1 MDQTRCK
8 EFLEELNASAKKLL
22 SGPEAISSEDRKL
35 EEKKFVQLRGIQEP
49 VPLCKYVLENA
60 DVPLVQFEA
69 VSAMIEHI
77 VRKWLIV
84 TQSGL
89 EDLLTYLV
97 AFLLSQD
104 KIENYVREQLILAVS
119 VLIKRKLIDDVS
131 NVAGD
136 NGYETLPAISKP
148 ENTLLDKLCVRL
160 ESLIADT
167 SPHYNLVSCSS
178 IVSLM
183 VEFGSLAHSSRFG
196 MPWEIHLRCKMVFE
210 RHYLLKFFIISVN
223 FLKNLVENISPGNL
237 RNEILSK
244 SLNILN
250 HVVTWNFTP
259 NVSKTATMNLFKTGV
274 QAIAFKPP
282 LEWHDILLDGTVLR
296 LLYRLHTETRNTE
309 TLCQLTLLCFIQMAS
324 LNGEVFANE
333 SAKCEYLK
341 IFIENFL
348 EFATQFDLTPQETAG
363 FAGVI
368 SQMMSSFPIRLF
380 AHIRHELV
388 DAFLRG
394 LAKLTIHCAESAT
407 VEDVIG
413 VDGAPYL
420 EAFELFLLSWVTL
433 LSEMGEE
440 VYAPGWFNLIGA
452 ELFSAFL
459 KFRLTELSGGS
470 RPVQSSGEPKEVD
483 ELEEDDRDIF
493 IEHLSSIATIARTIC
508 PTALPMACELL
519 EKCGDSILN
528 FVGRGEKVPVHLFED
543 FHWLILLIGHI
554 CVDIAEGE
562 EVQIPSEIRNYCVS
576 VQSSVHP
583 ATHWTHLIEPQTSDT
598 PIDQTKFDP
607 IIRIVVIMC
616 KWAKVETLLIKS
628 GQLLKLSPQVSSDIM
643 WFFLHWAQPYLFYK
657 VSDYGDTSAIWQD
670 SFSSDG
676 TQSDSLLNFLVE
688 KAISNIHQWKGE
700 DQIQSDSL
708 ELLSVLIRVPQR
720 HKVLTSGPV
729 FWELVDQFG
738 SGSEVLKKLSPEVQL
753 SLASFIGRS
762 MAKDN
767 WEELN
772 SKVIGQICARITI
785 LTKNENMVNT
795 ILEADSLLSALSGIA
810 RMCPSSR
817 ADTFLEV
824 IFATLNQI
832 TDCLKIPE
840 VVSSLLSLLADIA
853 ESCLTYF
860 SEPVLFKMY
869 NLCLKVV
876 ELFSS
881 LNKGLSIQSHPHLEE
896 ERYADLVQLMD
907 ILISLMSWD
916 LVDLNE
922 DTIVSPSTKV
932 QSGDVVFYGLDVV
945 LHFMAGQFLSYP
957 SLCNKF
963 FNLLTLICETY
974 PERVAGLPSGVFQT
988 LASLLEIGLFRYDSD
1003 VGKYC
1008 LDAVSSLAIF
1018 GKQNH
1023 ADLSQLMATQ
1033 LKHLLGVVFKFLID
1047 ENFDMDLVSSAS
1059 ETLFYLVL
1067 CNPAT
1072 YRDIIQRILDSQDKS
1087 FSGRLTQIF
1096 SHLNPELH
1104 PESPSKKS
1112 VLAFGTALE
1121 RELPKLRGILCI
1133 K

>member
-1 MDQTRCK
+1 MDETRCK
-8 EFLEELNASAKKLL
+8 QFLEELNTSAKKLL
-22 SGPEAISSEDRKL
+22 AGPEIISSEERKL

-60 DVPLVQFEA
+60 EVPLVQFEA
-69 VSAMIEHI
+69 ISAMIEHI

-89 EDLLTYLV
+89 EDLLSYLV
-97 AFLLSQD
+97 AFLLSQN

-131 NVAGD
+131 SAEGD
-136 NGYETLPAISKP
+136 NGYETLSTISKP
-148 ENTLLDKLCVRL
+148 ENTLLDKLCERL
-160 ESLIADT
+160 EALVVDT

-196 MPWEIHLRCKMVFE
+196 MPWEIHLRCKVVFE
-210 RHYLLKFFIISVN
+210 KYYLLKFFIININ
-223 FLKNLVENISPGNL
+223 FLKNFLENVSPGNL
-237 RNEILSK
+237 RHDTLSK
-244 SLNILN
+244 SLNIMN

-282 LEWHDILLDGTVLR
+282 LEWRDVLLDGTVLN
-296 LLYRLHTETRNTE
+296 LLYRLHTETRKVE
-309 TLCQLTLLCFIQMAS
+309 SLCQLTLLCFIQMAS
-324 LNGEVFANE
+324 LNGDIFADE
-333 SAKCEYLK
+333 SAKCQYLK
-341 IFIENFL
+341 VFIENFL
-348 EFATQFDLTPQETAG
+348 EFATHFELTPQETAG

-380 AHIRHELV
+380 AQIRTDVV
-388 DAFLRG
+388 DAFLQG

-407 VEDVIG
+407 VEETMG

-420 EAFELFLLSWVTL
+420 EAFELLLLSWVTL
-433 LSEMGEE
+433 LSEMGDEI
-440 VYAPGWFNLIGA
+440 YAPGWFNLIGA
-452 ELFSAFL
+452 ELFGAFL

-470 RPVQSSGEPKEVD
+470 RPIQDSNKPKEID

-519 EKCGDSILN
+519 EKCGDSILD
-528 FVGRGEKVPVHLFED
+528 FVGRGDKVPVNLFED

-562 EVQIPSEIRNYCVS
+562 EVQIPSEIRKYCVS
-576 VQSSVHP
+576 VQPSVHP
-583 ATHWTHLIEPQTSDT
+583 ATHWTHLIEPQNSDA

-628 GQLLKLSPQVSSDIM
+628 GQLLNLSPQVASDIM
-643 WFFLHWAQPYLFYK
+643 WFFLHWSQPYLFYK
-657 VSDYGDTSAIWQD
+657 ISEYGETSAIWQD

-688 KAISNIHQWKGE
+688 KAISNIHQWSGE

-708 ELLSVLIRVPQR
+708 ELLSILIRVPQR
-720 HKVLTSGPV
+720 HKVLTSCPV
-729 FWELVDQFG
+729 FWELVEQFG

-753 SLASFIGRS
+753 SLASFIGKS
-762 MAKDN
+762 MAKEN

-772 SKVIGQICARITI
+772 SKVIGQICARIII
-785 LTKNENMVNT
+785 LTKNASLANT

-824 IFATLNQI
+824 IFTTLNQI

-860 SEPVLFKMY
+860 SEPILFKMY

-881 LNKGLSIQSHPHLEE
+881 LNKGLSIQNHPNLEE

-916 LVDLNE
+916 FVDINE
-922 DTIVSPSTKV
+922 DTVVSPSTKV

-974 PERVAGLPSGVFQT
+974 PDRVANLPTGVFQT
-988 LASLLEIGLFRYDSD
+988 LSSLLEIGLFRYDSD

-1018 GKQNH
+1018 GKQNQSN
-1023 ADLSQLMATQ
+1023 LPLLMATQ
-1033 LKHLLGVVFKFLID
+1033 LKHLLGVVFKFLIN
-1047 ENFDMDLVSSAS
+1047 ENFDMDLVSSAA

-1067 CNPAT
+1067 CTPST
-1072 YRDIIQRILDSQDKS
+1072 YREIIQRILESQDNS
-1087 FSGRLTQIF
+1087 FSERLTQIF

-1112 VLAFGTALE
+1112 VIAFGNALE

>member
-1 MDQTRCK
+1 MDEFQCK
-8 EFLEELNASAKKLL
+8 HLLHELNASAKKLL
-22 SGPEAISSEDRKL
+22 AGPEIISNDERKL
-35 EEKKFVQLRGIQEP
+35 QEKKFVQLRGLADP
-49 VPLCKYVLENA
+49 LPLCKYVLENTE
-60 DVPLVQFEA
+60 VPLVQFEA
-69 VSAMIEHI
+69 VSAMIEHM
-77 VRKWLIV
+77 VRKWVIV
-84 TQSGL
+84 TESGL
-89 EDLLTYLV
+89 EELLSYLM
-97 AFLLSQD
+97 AFLLSQN

-119 VLIKRKLIDDVS
+119 VLIKRKLIDDIS
-131 NVAGD
+131 APGGGD
-136 NGYETLPAISKP
+136 NEIENMTKIAKP
-148 ENTLLDKLCVRL
+148 ENTLLDKLCQRL
-160 ESLIADT
+160 ESLISDT
-167 SPHYNLVSCSS
+167 APHYNLVSCSS

-196 MPWEIHLRCKMVFE
+196 MPWEIHLRCKVVFE
-210 RHYLLKFFIISVN
+210 KYYMLKFCVINLN
-223 FLKNLVENISPGNL
+223 FLKKLSEQLSQGNM

-259 NVSKTATMNLFKTGV
+259 NVTKSATMNLFKTGV

-282 LEWHDILLDGTVLR
+282 NEWKDILLDGSILH
-296 LLYRLHTETRNTE
+296 LLYRIHGETRNVE
-309 TLCQLTLLCFIQMAS
+309 SLCQLTLLCFIQMAS
-324 LNGEVFANE
+324 LNGEVFGDD
-333 SAKCEYLK
+333 SDKSEYLK
-341 IFIENFL
+341 KFIENFL
-348 EFATQFDLTPQETAG
+348 EFATQFELTPQETAG

-380 AHIRHELV
+380 ANIRQEV
-388 DAFLRG
+388 VESFLRG
-394 LAKLTIHCAESAT
+394 LAKLTIHCAERAT
-407 VEDVIG
+407 IEDTLG

-420 EAFELFLLSWVTL
+420 EAFELLLLAWVTL
-433 LSEMGEE
+433 LSEMGGDI
-440 VYAPGWFNLIGA
+440 YALGWFNVIGP
-452 ELFSAFL
+452 ELFGAFL
-459 KFRLTELSGGS
+459 KFRLTILSGGS
-470 RPVQSSGEPKEVD
+470 RPAQDSTEPKEID

-508 PTALPMACELL
+508 SNALPMACELL
-519 EKCGDSILN
+519 EKCGDQILN
-528 FVGRGEKVPVHLFED
+528 FVGQGDKVPVSLFED

-562 EVQIPSEIRNYCVS
+562 EVQIPSEIRKYSFS
-576 VQSSVHP
+576 VQSSVHS
-583 ATHWTHLIEPQTSDT
+583 ATNWPQLIELQSSNT
-598 PIDQTKFDP
+598 DQTEFDP

-628 GQLLKLSPQVSSDIM
+628 GQMLKLSPQVASDIM
-643 WFFLHWAQPYLFYK
+643 WFFLHWSQPYLFYN
-657 VSDYGDTSAIWQD
+657 VSDYEDTSGVWQD
-670 SFSSDG
+670 SFSGDG
-676 TQSDSLLNFLVE
+676 MHSNSLLSFLVE
-688 KAISNIHQWKGE
+688 KAISNIHQWSGQ

-708 ELLSVLIRVPQR
+708 ELLSILIRSPQR
-720 HKVLTSGPV
+720 HKVVTSGPM
-729 FWELVDQFG
+729 FWELVEQFG
-738 SGSEVLKKLSPEVQL
+738 SGAEVLKKLSPEVQL
-753 SLASFIGRS
+753 SLAGFIGKS
-762 MAKDN
+762 MAKNN
-767 WEELN
+767 WEDLN
-772 SKVIGQICARITI
+772 SKVIGQICARIVV
-785 LTKNENMVNT
+785 LTKDANMANIIIET
-795 ILEADSLLSALSGIA
+795 DSLLSALSGIA

-832 TDCLKIPE
+832 TDCLKTPE
-840 VVSSLLSLLADIA
+840 IVSSLLSLLADIA

-869 NLCLKVV
+869 NLSLKVL

-896 ERYADLVQLMD
+896 DRYADLVQLMD

-916 LVDLNE
+916 FVELSE
-922 DTIVSPSTKV
+922 ETFVSNSTKV

-945 LHFMAGQFLSYP
+945 LHFMAKQFLSYP

-974 PERVAGLPSGVFQT
+974 PDRVANLPMGVFHT
-988 LASLLEIGLFRYDSD
+988 LASLLEIGLFQYDSD

-1018 GKQNH
+1018 GKQNQSN
-1023 ADLSQLMATQ
+1023 LTQLMATQ
-1033 LKHLLGVVFKFLID
+1033 LRHLLSVIFKFLID
-1047 ENFDMDLVSSAS
+1047 ENFDMDLVSSAA

-1067 CNPAT
+1067 GNPTT
-1072 YRDIIQRILDSQDKS
+1072 YSEIIQRILDTQDKC
-1087 FSGRLTQIF
+1087 FSDRLTEIF

-1104 PESPSKKS
+1104 QQSPSKKS
-1112 VLAFGTALE
+1112 VIAFGNALE